1 MSREHLI
8 YDNHARRAGMRVRK
22 CFVTIDIAN
31 AKMTTMFFTA
41 HVEQGLRSDG
51 RTKYSRNLQNRTPID
66 SES

>member
-31 AKMTTMFFTA
+31 AKMATMFFTA
-41 HVEQGLRSDG
+41 HVEQGLRSVFTEAIFNFDG
-51 RTKYSRNLQNRTPID
+51 LLA
-66 SES
+66 